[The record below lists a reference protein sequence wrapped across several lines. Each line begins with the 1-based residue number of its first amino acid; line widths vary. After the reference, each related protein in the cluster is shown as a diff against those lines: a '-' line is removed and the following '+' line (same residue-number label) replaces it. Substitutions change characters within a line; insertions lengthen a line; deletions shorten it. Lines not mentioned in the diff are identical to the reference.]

1 MDRREEIVFGGGCFW
16 CVEAAFGMVE
26 GVVSATPGY
35 TGGTTPA
42 PTYDVVCGGSSG
54 HAEVVRVK
62 FDPSRV
68 TLEELLE
75 VFFTVHDPTS
85 LNRQGADVGTQYRSI
100 ILYTSEEQR
109 ARVES
114 FMEEL
119 GGRYDKPVVT
129 ELAELE
135 TFWPAEDYHHDY
147 YTQNQHQPYCRV
159 VIAPKLAKLR
169 EAPEGG
175 GRR

>member
-1 MDRREEIVFGGGCFW
+1 MTDKREEIVFGGGCFW
-16 CVEAAFGMVE
+16 CVEAAFSMVE
-26 GVVSATPGY
+26 GVVGATPGY

-42 PTYDVVCGGSSG
+42 PTYDVVCGGKSG
-54 HAEVVRVK
+54 HAEVVRVE

-68 TLEELLE
+68 SLEELLE

-85 LNRQGADVGTQYRSI
+85 LNRQGADVGTQYRSV

-114 FMEEL
+114 FMQEM
-119 GGRYDKPVVT
+119 GPRYGQPVVT
-129 ELAELE
+129 ELKELE
-135 TFWPAEDYHHDY
+135 TFWPAEDYHRDY
-147 YTQNQHQPYCRV
+147 YASNPHQPYCRV

-169 EAPEGG
+169 EKLT
-175 GRR
+175 

>member
-1 MDRREEIVFGGGCFW
+1 MKKTDRREDIVFGGGCFW
-16 CVEAAFGMVE
+16 CVEAAFSMIE

-35 TGGTTPA
+35 TGGTTSA

-54 HAEVVRVK
+54 HAEVVRVE

-75 VFFTVHDPTS
+75 VFFTIHDPTS

-100 ILYTSEEQR
+100 ILYASEEQR

-114 FMEEL
+114 FLEEI
-119 GGRYDKPVVT
+119 GPRYDKPVIT
-129 ELAELE
+129 ELKELE
-135 TFWPAEDYHHDY
+135 TFWPAEDYHRDY
-147 YTQNQHQPYCRV
+147 YASNPHQPYCRV

-169 EAPEGG
+169 EKLA
-175 GRR
+175 